1 MKNEE
6 NKILKSFE
14 DLSNF
19 ISAEVEDVAEK
30 EYIEKQE
37 QREAFK
43 EIFNPTYKIV
53 SIVAYLIGVK
63 KETFESSAE
72 PPQLDTYEEL
82 NKNKDARI
90 IRNLCLLRNA
100 FERFYVAINKAFFN
114 EGKNIGRIPEF
125 IPPEIHQQL
134 HKDNVDIFLTKPDA
148 TSYIIKINQEIIN
161 RIDSVASLFPDWVN
175 WNYIKPL
182 FIMPNG
188 LKPEGV
194 AAAGT
199 LYNSD
204 RNRYPY
210 KCWLNWDAVS
220 VGLDSK
226 GNILYAD
233 EKFLKLIYEAN
244 EDIFENIS
252 FVRDVGNQTIRN
264 LNNLLTDCHN
274 CIIVVDCENS
284 EPVKLAAAFSSLPKS
299 QLDKI
304 SKVLLFDSEHTTSQW
319 ETFYNKSLGKILNPS
334 TIPEHIIVQR
344 LNENKS
350 QVDLTLTIRT
360 AKEVLSNNAD
370 AVILVSS
377 DSDYWPLIK
386 ELPSAKFLLMLEKEK
401 TGSAIIDTLLSN
413 NVYFCFIDDFCIE
426 ASYEVKTDTLIDEMQ
441 RIIDSILAGDLP
453 EQLNLYKIM
462 ENCLHSSWINMTERE
477 KNAFIENHL
486 RKPQLTVAKNGV
498 VSISIK

>member
-14 DLSNF
+14 SLSDF
-19 ISAEVEDVAEK
+19 ISAEEVDEAEK
-30 EYIEKQE
+30 EQIEKQA
-37 QREAFK
+37 QREAFR

-53 SIVAYLIGVK
+53 SLVAYLIGVK
-63 KETFESSAE
+63 KNIFENPAE
-72 PPQLDTYEEL
+72 PPQLDIYEEL

-90 IRNLCLLRNA
+90 IRNLSLLRNA
-100 FERFYVAINKAFFN
+100 FEKFYVPINKAFFN

-125 IPPEIHQQL
+125 IPPELHQEL
-134 HKDNVDIFLTKPDA
+134 HKDDVDIFINKPDA
-148 TSYIIKINQEIIN
+148 TSYIIKINQEITN
-161 RIDSVASLFPDWVN
+161 RIDDISGLFPDWVN
-175 WNYIKPL
+175 WSYIKAL

-188 LKPEGV
+188 TKPEGV
-194 AAAGT
+194 SAAGA

-210 KCWLNWDAVS
+210 QCWVNWDAVS
-220 VGLDSK
+220 IGLESK

-244 EDIFENIS
+244 EDVFENIS

-284 EPVKLAAAFSSLPKS
+284 EPVKLAAAFSSLPKN

-319 ETFYNKSLGKILNPS
+319 ETFYNMSLGKILNPS
-334 TIPEHIIVQR
+334 TVPEHIIVQR

-350 QVDLTLTIRT
+350 QVDLTLTVRT
-360 AKEVLSNNAD
+360 AKEVLANGAD

-413 NVYFCFIDDFCIE
+413 NIYFCFIDDFCIE
-426 ASYEVKTDTLIDEMQ
+426 ASYEVKTDTLINEMQ
-441 RIIDSILAGDLP
+441 TIIDSILAGELQ

-462 ENCLHSSWINMTERE
+462 NDCLHSSWITMTDRE
-477 KNAFIENHL
+477 KKSFIDNFL
-486 RKPQLTVAKNGV
+486 RKPKLTVAKNGV
-498 VSISIK
+498 VSILIK

>member
-14 DLSNF
+14 DLSGLIDSEELTEDEKLN
-19 ISAEVEDVAEK
+19 AER
-30 EYIEKQE
+30 QE
-37 QREAFK
+37 HREALK
-43 EIFNPTYKIV
+43 ELFNPTYKII
-53 SIVAYLIGVK
+53 SLVAYLIGVK
-63 KETFESSAE
+63 KNIFENPAE
-72 PPQLDTYEEL
+72 PPQLDIYEEL
-82 NKNKDARI
+82 NNNKDARI
-90 IRNLCLLRNA
+90 IRNLSLLRNA
-100 FERFYVAINKAFFN
+100 FEKFYVPINKAFFN

-125 IPPEIHQQL
+125 IPPELHHEL
-134 HKDNVDIFLTKPDA
+134 HKDNVDIFLNKPDA
-148 TSYIIKINQEIIN
+148 TSYIIKINQEINN
-161 RIDSVASLFPDWVN
+161 RIDGVSGLFPDWVK
-175 WNYIKPL
+175 WCYIKPL

-194 AAAGT
+194 SAAGF

-210 KCWLNWDAVS
+210 QCWVNWDAVS
-220 VGLDSK
+220 VSLNSK

-284 EPVKLAAAFSSLPKS
+284 EPVKLAAAFSSLPKN

-304 SKVLLFDSEHTTSQW
+304 SKVLLFDSEHTTIQW

-401 TGSAIIDTLLSN
+401 AGAAIIDTLLSN

-426 ASYEVKTDTLIDEMQ
+426 ASYEVKTGTLIDEMQ
-441 RIIDSILAGDLP
+441 KVIDSILAGELP
-453 EQLNLYKIM
+453 ECLNLYKIM
-462 ENCLHSSWINMTERE
+462 DNCLHSSWITMTERE
-477 KNAFIENHL
+477 KNSFIENHL